1 MNNLLSYCGLVDARI
16 RASNKDLPVR
26 WPCSWL
32 QINFWYYCLIHQ
44 ANGNYPLLVYV
55 YGGPGSQS
63 VDQKWKIGYEDY
75 LTSNYGIVY
84 AIIDGRGTGFQ
95 SNDYKFEVFH
105 KLGSVEMEDQIDG
118 AKQLLE
124 KFSFLDSEKTGIWGW
139 SYGGYTS
146 AMTLIKV
153 LYTTILYI

>member
-1 MNNLLSYCGLVDARI
+1 MDTKNINFSISCKLLTKTSIYDDPVVD
-16 RASNKDLPVR
+16 STL
-26 WPCSWL
+26 
-32 QINFWYYCLIHQ
+32 NFWYYCLIHQ

-153 LYTTILYI
+153 L

>member
-1 MNNLLSYCGLVDARI
+1 M
-16 RASNKDLPVR
+16 
-26 WPCSWL
+26 
-32 QINFWYYCLIHQ
+32 
-44 ANGNYPLLVYV
+44 
-55 YGGPGSQS
+55 
-63 VDQKWKIGYEDY
+63 
-75 LTSNYGIVY
+75 TSNYGIVY

-153 LYTTILYI
+153 LYIYIMLHINRACFVYDGYFHHLKKYNKMDGILFELQLSKKKTVNVEIP

>member
-1 MNNLLSYCGLVDARI
+1 M
-16 RASNKDLPVR
+16 
-26 WPCSWL
+26 
-32 QINFWYYCLIHQ
+32 
-44 ANGNYPLLVYV
+44 
-55 YGGPGSQS
+55 
-63 VDQKWKIGYEDY
+63 
-75 LTSNYGIVY
+75 TSNYGIVY

-153 LYTTILYI
+153 IYITQYCIFRA

>member
-1 MNNLLSYCGLVDARI
+1 M
-16 RASNKDLPVR
+16 
-26 WPCSWL
+26 
-32 QINFWYYCLIHQ
+32 
-44 ANGNYPLLVYV
+44 
-55 YGGPGSQS
+55 
-63 VDQKWKIGYEDY
+63 
-75 LTSNYGIVY
+75 TSNYGIVY

-153 LYTTILYI
+153 IYITQYCIFRACFVSDGNFHHLEKYNKMADRLFKLQLSKNFPIIVKNTINFPYNSKKYHQFSP

>member
-1 MNNLLSYCGLVDARI
+1 M
-16 RASNKDLPVR
+16 
-26 WPCSWL
+26 
-32 QINFWYYCLIHQ
+32 
-44 ANGNYPLLVYV
+44 
-55 YGGPGSQS
+55 
-63 VDQKWKIGYEDY
+63 
-75 LTSNYGIVY
+75 TSNYGIVY

-153 LYTTILYI
+153 LYITQCCIFRACFIYGGNFHHSKNTIKWPINFCQNHQFSPN